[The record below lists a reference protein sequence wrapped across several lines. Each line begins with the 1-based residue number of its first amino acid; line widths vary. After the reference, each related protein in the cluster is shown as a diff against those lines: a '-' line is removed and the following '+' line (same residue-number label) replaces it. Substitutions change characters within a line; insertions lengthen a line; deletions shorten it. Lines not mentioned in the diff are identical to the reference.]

1 MKSSKAER
9 DTAPFPG
16 DSFPFLPVPKH
27 ALPQLRNR
35 SGGFLQGF
43 VKCQPPES
51 HSSPQCLEFEET
63 LFSGLLGGL
72 LDLRHPGC
80 LVLALVASLATSLRP
95 VLPRPC
101 GWELGALLWIC
112 TDSSGTSPTWLTFT
126 FPPRPLTRFLSS
138 LSLLCFPHPSLGCL
152 LFPSERKKKYSRRM
166 FFPSPGSKMPGHTHH
181 SLLSKPGIRR
191 GSENNSSEGNALRRG
206 PYRRAKVSPL
216 PLAWTLHRPQPHPH
230 CVLVTSPS
238 LAGTSPVLPSNLS
251 HVPASQPCPSF
262 PPHPVGPRVL
272 DPFPAGK

>member
-126 FPPRPLTRFLSS
+126 FPPCSLTRFLSS

-152 LFPSERKKKYSRRM
+152 LFPSERKKNTPDAC
-166 FFPSPGSKMPGHTHH
+166 FFP
-181 SLLSKPGIRR
+181 LQAVR
-191 GSENNSSEGNALRRG
+191 
-206 PYRRAKVSPL
+206 
-216 PLAWTLHRPQPHPH
+216 
-230 CVLVTSPS
+230 CLVTPTILFFPNQAS
-238 LAGTSPVLPSNLS
+238 GGVLRTTVLRAMHSGEGPTG
-251 HVPASQPCPSF
+251 
-262 PPHPVGPRVL
+262 GPR
-272 DPFPAGK
+272 